1 MSIGTALT
9 KSITGLQGAQA
20 GLSVLSTNIAQANMP
35 GYVRRELRVSD
46 GDSIGNTAPG
56 LQSTSVVR
64 ALDAA
69 SQKLMRAATAKD
81 GEAQTLYD
89 ALSQLD
95 ALMGG
100 PNSKQGID
108 VAYRNFAAALVTA
121 ANDRG
126 NKGAQM
132 ALSAA
137 AQKLATALSGFSQ
150 SVQAMRTQAESGLA
164 ATVTEIN
171 GLTRQL
177 AEVNSDLGASP
188 QQNDLLDRRDRLLD
202 RLSALGDF
210 AIAEGENGRVTVTTK
225 SGFTLVGIGGAT
237 QLSFDARGTLAP
249 NELYSTNAAARG
261 VGTISAGGLDLL
273 AGQNFNSGR
282 LGALLSLRDTL
293 LPASQRM
300 VDDLAAGLALTGRDP
315 AAPADKSL
323 FLDGTTAFT
332 ALSQDD
338 PQRVG
343 LSQRLIVN
351 PIYTADPGRLEDV
364 AASGTENVF
373 ALISTAL
380 AKTPFDVRA
389 GLPGQASGSTTV
401 QAFSTSLISTHAT
414 LIADASDEAD
424 AAATAKVNFDRL
436 FVDRNGVDIN
446 AQLADMVALQNAY
459 AANAN
464 VIKTIKQM
472 FDILNNI

>member
-9 KSITGLQGAQA
+9 KSISGLQGAQA
-20 GLSVLSTNIAQANMP
+20 GLAVLSTNIAQANMP

-69 SQKLMRAATAKD
+69 AQKLMRAATAKD

-100 PNSKQGID
+100 PNSQQGID
-108 VAYRNFAAALVTA
+108 VAYRDFAAALVTA

-225 SGFTLVGIGGAT
+225 SGFTLVGIGGAA

-249 NELYSTNAAARG
+249 NELYSTNPAARG

-293 LPASQRM
+293 LPASQRSR
-300 VDDLAAGLALTGRDP
+300 VGPYRSRPGRD
-315 AAPADKSL
+315 
-323 FLDGTTAFT
+323 
-332 ALSQDD
+332 
-338 PQRVG
+338 
-343 LSQRLIVN
+343 
-351 PIYTADPGRLEDV
+351 
-364 AASGTENVF
+364 SGQE
-373 ALISTAL
+373 S
-380 AKTPFDVRA
+380 
-389 GLPGQASGSTTV
+389 
-401 QAFSTSLISTHAT
+401 FS
-414 LIADASDEAD
+414 
-424 AAATAKVNFDRL
+424 
-436 FVDRNGVDIN
+436 
-446 AQLADMVALQNAY
+446 
-459 AANAN
+459 
-464 VIKTIKQM
+464 
-472 FDILNNI
+472 

>member
-1 MSIGTALT
+1 MSIGAALT
-9 KSITGLQGAQA
+9 KSISGLQGTQA

-46 GDSIGNTAPG
+46 GDSIGNRAPG
-56 LQSTSVVR
+56 LQSTSIVR
-64 ALDAA
+64 ALDTA
-69 SQKLMRAATAKD
+69 SQKLMRAATAQN
-81 GEAQTLYD
+81 GETQTLYE

-100 PNSKQGID
+100 PNSQQGID
-108 VAYRNFAAALVTA
+108 VAYRDFSAALVTA

-137 AQKLATALSGFSQ
+137 AQTLATALSSFSQ

-164 ATVTEIN
+164 AAVIDVN

-188 QQNDLLDRRDRLLD
+188 GQNDLLDRRDRLLD

-210 AIAEGENGRVTVTTK
+210 AIAEGDHGRVTVTTK
-225 SGFTLVGIGGAT
+225 AGFTLVGIGGAA
-237 QLSFDARGTLAP
+237 QLDFDARGNLGP
-249 NELYSTNAAARG
+249 NALYSANPTARG
-261 VGTISAGGLDLL
+261 VGTIGAGGLDLL
-273 AGQNFNSGR
+273 AGQNFTSGR
-282 LGALLSLRDTL
+282 LGALLALRDTL
-293 LPASQRM
+293 LPASQVM
-300 VDDLAAGLALTGRDP
+300 VDDLAAGLALIGRDP
-315 AAPADKSL
+315 TAASDKSL
-323 FLDGTTAFT
+323 FLDGTTLFT

-343 LSQRLIVN
+343 LSQRLVVN
-351 PIYTADPGRLEDV
+351 PLYSADPERLEDM
-364 AASGTENVF
+364 AGSGTDNVF

-380 AKTPFDVRA
+380 AKTPFDVRS
-389 GLPGQASGSTTV
+389 GLPGQARGSTTV
-401 QAFSTSLISTHAT
+401 QSFSTSLISSHAT
-414 LIADASDEAD
+414 LIANATDEAD
-424 AAATAKVNFDRL
+424 AAATAKANFDKL
-436 FVDRNGVDIN
+436 FSDRNGVDLN
-446 AQLADMVALQNAY
+446 AQLADMIALQNAY